1 MTEATAEDLRLAAAR
16 VSGKLRLADLR
27 LRKLEA
33 ELFQPNLSEL
43 LQTLT
48 ARMGLPGVVLDLVQ
62 SPMDLAAAAAD

>member
-1 MTEATAEDLRLAAAR
+1 MTEATAKDLRLAAAR